1 MTQPTAGRVPG
12 WRFIRVSG
20 LFLAVLL
27 PLHLIVVVLRDDIG
41 RTTFVTVS
49 GRLTGAWWPG
59 LEWVTLVLALVHGFL
74 VVQARLLQRRA
85 AGLGR
90 DVAIVATGVAAAILA
105 VGATWGMLTFS

>member
-1 MTQPTAGRVPG
+1 MTQPTGARVPG

-49 GRLTGAWWPG
+49 SRLTGPWWPG

-74 VVQARLLQRRA
+74 VTQGRLLQRRPGA
-85 AGLGR
+85 GR
-90 DVAIVATGVAAAILA
+90 DMAVVATGVAGALLG